1 MITLKLIKV
10 FFRENFQLSRLI
22 GTNVK
27 KNKKKAIL
35 LGVVLLYAFGV
46 YLFSF
51 GYLFFE
57 FGKALKTL
65 DSLDV
70 LLQFGFMY
78 GFGISLIIVL
88 FRANGYLFHY
98 KDYEILEPLPI
109 PHRSVII
116 AKLSVMMIL
125 VYLSLAMIL
134 SPILFSY
141 FYHAGFHLG
150 KLLIVLIGFL
160 MMPIIPL
167 VVFSFIS
174 LIIARITS
182 SFRKSN
188 LLNILAMFLVFIG
201 IMALSLSFSA
211 ASSGAGP
218 LPGQQN
224 FISGFASVY
233 LPMQWFVSAVH
244 DLALLDLCWLILSS
258 MALLVGFVSII
269 QKIVLKTNQKGL
281 SVITRRQS
289 KIAKSQVHSTFTSLL
304 MKEVRKFVS
313 VPIYAVNSGFGPL
326 LLVILSSLSLVF
338 REQIM
343 GFMSD
348 TVGAAI
354 PLDVVILLFVG
365 FCLSTVFTSTFTLS
379 LEGKQ
384 FWILKS
390 LPIEPVKIMNAKM
403 TFNILLALP
412 AAWLSILLFS
422 FSFSLEVVQI
432 VVMLFVT
439 LSFSLLTSAFG
450 SVINLYF
457 PKFEF
462 RNDVEVVKQ
471 SVGALIGIFGGFAF
485 IALNG
490 VGYYFLNPL
499 LGSNLTLTLMGIL
512 NLLIFF
518 GFALLVSRLSAGQF
532 RKMKA

>member
-269 QKIVLKTNQKGL
+269 QKNRFKNKSKRIIGHHPQTIKNREKSSSFNIYVTSHEGSTQICQRPHLCSQFRIWTVIIGHPEFAQFGISGTNNGL
-281 SVITRRQS
+281 HERYRWCGNSLGCRD
-289 KIAKSQVHSTFTSLL
+289 IALCWF
-304 MKEVRKFVS
+304 
-313 VPIYAVNSGFGPL
+313 
-326 LLVILSSLSLVF
+326 LSLHCIHLHLHTVVG
-338 REQIM
+338 RE
-343 GFMSD
+343 
-348 TVGAAI
+348 TV
-354 PLDVVILLFVG
+354 LDF
-365 FCLSTVFTSTFTLS
+365 
-379 LEGKQ
+379 E
-384 FWILKS
+384 KS
-390 LPIEPVKIMNAKM
+390 PHRACQNHEC
-403 TFNILLALP
+403 
-412 AAWLSILLFS
+412 
-422 FSFSLEVVQI
+422 Q
-432 VVMLFVT
+432 
-439 LSFSLLTSAFG
+439 
-450 SVINLYF
+450 
-457 PKFEF
+457 
-462 RNDVEVVKQ
+462 ND
-471 SVGALIGIFGGFAF
+471 I
-485 IALNG
+485 
-490 VGYYFLNPL
+490 
-499 LGSNLTLTLMGIL
+499 
-512 NLLIFF
+512 
-518 GFALLVSRLSAGQF
+518 
-532 RKMKA
+532 